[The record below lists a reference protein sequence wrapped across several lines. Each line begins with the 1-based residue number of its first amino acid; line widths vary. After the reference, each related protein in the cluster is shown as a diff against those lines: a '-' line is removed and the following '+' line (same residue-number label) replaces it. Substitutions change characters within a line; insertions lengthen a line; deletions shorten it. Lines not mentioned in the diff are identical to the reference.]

1 MKHIDKQPMKKLTTI
16 VLLLMTINFYAQ
28 VDGNLVLH
36 LIKATTAEMNAA
48 TNVTEGLV
56 LYNTDEEKMYLYQSS
71 AWIEIPTEKVNLN
84 AGTNTTISGDG
95 LNTPYTV
102 NVPSLDDADADA
114 SNEIQTLSVTND
126 QLTISGIGGNTITL
140 PPISSVYPG
149 SFQITATG
157 SIDIEDLPFE
167 PSAVTFTA
175 YANVEVPNL
184 NSDNGVGNNT
194 NTVVNAF
201 GSMKGFARKDGA
213 TSITEQV
220 IYNGGNGTSINDIS
234 RYASSSH
241 SIGLRYSNQNGDNLG
256 LTTAT
261 VTSFNTDG
269 FTINVDNFTDGI
281 LVIYEAYR

>member
-1 MKHIDKQPMKKLTTI
+1 MKKINIILFFALVTI
-16 VLLLMTINFYAQ
+16 SVKAQ
-28 VDGNLVLH
+28 IDGNLLLH
-36 LIKATTAEMNAA
+36 LTKATTAEMNAA
-48 TNVTEGLV
+48 TNLTEGLV

-71 AWIEIPTEKVNLN
+71 AWIEIPTEKISLS
-84 AGTNTTISGDG
+84 AGTNTTISGNG
-95 LNTPYTV
+95 ITTPYTIS
-102 NVPSLDDADADA
+102 VPSLDDADADA
-114 SNEIQTLSVTND
+114 SNEIQTLAITND
-126 QLTISGIGGNTITL
+126 QLSISGTGGNTVTL
-140 PPISSVYPG
+140 PPVSSVYVG
-149 SFQITATG
+149 SFQISATG
-157 SIDIEDLPFE
+157 SIDIDEVPFE

-175 YANVEVPNL
+175 YANVETPNI
-184 NSDNGVGNNT
+184 NSDNAVGNN
-194 NTVVNAF
+194 NNGIANAH

-220 IYNGGNGTSINDIS
+220 IYNGGSGNSINDIS

-269 FTINVDNFTDGI
+269 FTINTDNFSDGI

>member
-1 MKHIDKQPMKKLTTI
+1 MKKIKTILFFILTAI
-16 VLLLMTINFYAQ
+16 SVNAQ
-28 VDGNLVLH
+28 IDGNLVLN
-36 LIKATTAEMNAA
+36 LIKATTAEMNVT

-71 AWIEIPTEKVNLN
+71 AWIEIPTEKVNLS

-95 LNTPYTV
+95 ITTPYTI
-102 NVPSLDDADADA
+102 NAPSLDDDDADT
-114 SNEIQTLSVTND
+114 SNEIQTLSITND
-126 QLTISGIGGNTITL
+126 QLTISGTGGNTVTI
-140 PPISSVYPG
+140 PPVSSVYTG
-149 SFQITATG
+149 SFQITGTG
-157 SIDIEDLPFE
+157 SIDIEDIPFE

-184 NSDNGVGNNT
+184 NADNGVGNNT

>member
-1 MKHIDKQPMKKLTTI
+1 MMKKIKAILFFILTAI
-16 VLLLMTINFYAQ
+16 SVNAQ
-28 VDGNLVLH
+28 IDGNLVLN
-36 LIKATTAEMNAA
+36 LIKATTAEMNAI

-71 AWIEIPTEKVNLN
+71 AWIEIPTEKVTLN

-95 LNTPYTV
+95 VNTPYTI
-102 NVPSLDDADADA
+102 NVPSLDDDDADT
-114 SNEIQTLSVTND
+114 SNEIQTLSITND
-126 QLTISGIGGNTITL
+126 QLTISGTGGNTVTI
-140 PPISSVYPG
+140 PPVSSVYTG
-149 SFQITATG
+149 SFQITGTG
-157 SIDIEDLPFE
+157 SIDIEGIPFE

-175 YANVEVPNL
+175 YANVETPNI
-184 NSDNGVGNNT
+184 NSDNGTGNNV
-194 NTVVNAF
+194 NTLPNAF

-220 IYNGGNGTSINDIS
+220 IYVGGHGDSINDIS

-241 SIGLRYSNQNGDNLG
+241 SIGLRYGNRNGDLLG

-269 FTINVDNFTDGI
+269 FTINTDNYSDGI
-281 LVIYEAYR
+281 VVIYEAYR

>member
-1 MKHIDKQPMKKLTTI
+1 MKKINIILFFALVTTS
-16 VLLLMTINFYAQ
+16 VKAQ
-28 VDGNLVLH
+28 IDGNLLLH
-36 LIKATTAEMNAA
+36 LTKATTAEMNAA
-48 TNVTEGLV
+48 TNLTEGLV

-71 AWIEIPTEKVNLN
+71 AWIEIPTEKISLS
-84 AGTNTTISGDG
+84 AGTNTTISGNG
-95 LNTPYTV
+95 ITTPYTIS
-102 NVPSLDDADADA
+102 VPSLDDADADA
-114 SNEIQTLSVTND
+114 SNEIQTLAITND
-126 QLTISGIGGNTITL
+126 QLSISGTGGNTVTL
-140 PPISSVYPG
+140 PPVSSVYVG
-149 SFQITATG
+149 SFQISATG
-157 SIDIEDLPFE
+157 SIDIDEVPFE

-175 YANVEVPNL
+175 YANVETPNI
-184 NSDNGVGNNT
+184 NSDNAVGNN
-194 NTVVNAF
+194 NNGIANAH

-220 IYNGGNGTSINDIS
+220 IYNGGSGNSINDIS

-269 FTINVDNFTDGI
+269 FTINTDNFSDGI